1 MKDIL
6 NKIVLQKKI
15 DLVELKKNIDY
26 EKLKS
31 DALSAP
37 LKRSFKDSL
46 KKNELSIIGEIKKA
60 SPSKGVI
67 KDIFNPIEL
76 LKNYNSC
83 VDAVSILTE
92 EKFFLG
98 SPLYLL
104 EASKNTDLP
113 LLRKD
118 FIIDEIQIYEAKLL
132 GASAI
137 LLICSILT
145 LDEIKKFLKL
155 AKELKLDAL
164 VEVHSEEDLKIA
176 LEADAE
182 IIGINNRNLDTFE
195 VSISTTIRLL
205 DFIPDNKIIVSESGF
220 HTIEDIKIIKGSRVD
235 AILVGESFMRSEDM
249 SKHSQ
254 NFKNTFK

>member
-6 NKIVLQKKI
+6 NKIVLQKRI
-15 DLVELKKNIDY
+15 DLEELKKNIDY
-26 EKLKS
+26 EKLKRE
-31 DALSAP
+31 AYLSP
-37 LKRSFKDSL
+37 LKSSFKDAL
-46 KKNELSIIGEIKKA
+46 KKNGLSIIGEIKKA

-67 KDIFNPIEL
+67 KEIFNPIEL
-76 LKNYNSC
+76 LQNYNNC

-98 SPLYLL
+98 NPLYLL

-118 FIIDEIQIYEAKLL
+118 FIIDEFQIYEAKTL

-145 LDEIKKFLKL
+145 LEEIKIFIKL
-155 AKELKLDAL
+155 AKELKLDVL
-164 VEVHSEEDLKIA
+164 VEVHNEKEVRMA
-176 LEADAE
+176 LEANAE

-195 VSISTTIRLL
+195 VCIDTTIKLL
-205 DFIPDNKIIVSESGF
+205 DIIPKNKIIISESGF
-220 HTIEDIKIIKGSRVD
+220 HTIEDIEIIRGSRVN
-235 AILVGESFMRSEDM
+235 AILVGESFMRS
-249 SKHSQ
+249 KNTKQHSQ
-254 NFKNTFK
+254 NFKNAFN

>member
-26 EKLKS
+26 EKLKR

-37 LKRSFKDSL
+37 LKSSFKESL

-67 KDIFNPIEL
+67 KELFNPIEL
-76 LKNYNSC
+76 LQNYNNC

-98 SPLYLL
+98 SPFYLL

-118 FIIDEIQIYEAKLL
+118 FIIDEIQIYEAKIL

-145 LDEIKKFLKL
+145 LEEIKNFLKL

-164 VEVHSEEDLKIA
+164 VEVHSEEEVKVA

-195 VSISTTIRLL
+195 VSINTTIKLL
-205 DFIPDNKIIVSESGF
+205 NIIPKNKIIVSESGF

-235 AILVGESFMRSEDM
+235 AILVGESFMRSKDM
-249 SKHSQ
+249 LKHSQ